1 MDKIT
6 FTDGVTK
13 LNKATM
19 DTFQNNIDNGK
30 VDKIAGK
37 GLSTNDYTTEE
48 KTKLSGIETGANKTI
63 INNTLTSTSTTQAAS
78 ANMVK
83 TLSDTVG
90 QIIESGSNANG
101 TYIKWSNG
109 TMICYKH
116 MDYGKKAITKEWG
129 SFYESDRLTIGN
141 YPQAFI
147 EIPRIFIMDLNYS
160 FVEKESSG
168 ITKTAWGDF
177 YSTRPVSSTQEVIID
192 CFAIGKWK

>member
-30 VDKIAGK
+30 VDKVTGK

-48 KTKLSGIETGANKTI
+48 KTKLSGIETGANKTV

-83 TLSDTVG
+83 TLSDTIG
-90 QIIESGSNANG
+90 NIIESGSNTNG
-101 TYIKWSNG
+101 SYIKWSDG
-109 TMICYKH
+109 TMICYKQKNF
-116 MDYGKKAITKEWG
+116 GNIAITKEWG
-129 SFYESDRLTIGN
+129 SLYESASLDIGD
-141 YPQAFI
+141 YPVSFV
-147 EIPRIFIMDLNYS
+147 EKPKIFIMDTNYS
-160 FVEKESSG
+160 FVEKQNST
-168 ITKTAWGDF
+168 ITKTVWGNF
-177 YSTRPVSSTQEVIID
+177 YAVRPISSTHNVIID

>member
-30 VDKIAGK
+30 VDKITGK

-48 KTKLSGIETGANKTI
+48 KTKLSGIETGANKTV

-78 ANMVK
+78 ANTVK
-83 TLSDTVG
+83 TLNDTIG
-90 QIIESGSNANG
+90 NIIESGSNTNG
-101 TYIKWSNG
+101 SYIKWSDG
-109 TMICYKH
+109 TMICYKR
-116 MDYGKKAITKEWG
+116 MDYGEKSITKEWG

-160 FVEKESSG
+160 FIEKESNS

-177 YSTRPVSSTQEVIID
+177 YSTRPVSSTQRVIID

>member
-30 VDKIAGK
+30 VDKVTGK

-48 KTKLSGIETGANKTI
+48 KTKLSGIETGANKTV

-83 TLSDTVG
+83 TLSDTIG
-90 QIIESGSNANG
+90 NIIESGSNTNG
-101 TYIKWSNG
+101 SYIKFSDG
-109 TMICYKH
+109 TMICRKYINF
-116 MDYGKKAITKEWG
+116 GEKAISNEWG
-129 SFYESDRLTIGN
+129 SFYESEKMTIGN
-141 YPQAFI
+141 YPEPFI
-147 EIPRIFIMDLNYS
+147 EVPQIFVMPLNT
-160 FVEKESSG
+160 FFIEKDTSSVS
-168 ITKTAWGDF
+168 KTSWGDF
-177 YSTRPVSSTQEVIID
+177 YAVRPASQTIYIPVD

>member
-30 VDKIAGK
+30 VDKITGK

-48 KTKLSGIETGANKTI
+48 KTKLSGIETGANKTV

-78 ANMVK
+78 ANTVK
-83 TLSDTVG
+83 TLNDTIG
-90 QIIESGSNANG
+90 NIIESGSNTNG
-101 TYIKWSNG
+101 SYIKWSDG

-116 MDYGKKAITKEWG
+116 MDYGEKTITKEWG
-129 SFYESDRLTIGN
+129 SFYESDKLTIGN

-160 FVEKESSG
+160 FIEKESSS

-177 YSTRPVSSTQEVIID
+177 FSTRPVSTTQRVIID